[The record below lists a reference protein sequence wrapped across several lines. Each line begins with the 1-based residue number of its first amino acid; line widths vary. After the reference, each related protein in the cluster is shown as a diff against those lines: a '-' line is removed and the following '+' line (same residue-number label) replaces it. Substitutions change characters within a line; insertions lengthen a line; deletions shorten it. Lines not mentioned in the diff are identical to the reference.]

1 MENVINGYLR
11 IIELKNVLRTGWVEV
26 GVSKE
31 KVESVMDHI
40 GGTITLAMLI
50 NNAKSLNLDMS
61 KVYEMI
67 AINEFKKLENLK
79 EFSIGD
85 TAVYSDDMILK
96 LISNL
101 PNSERLIALYNEL
114 KTVTSEEAKFVGM
127 ITKLE
132 SDIQAKYYEKNGEFT
147 VENAK
152 RDIEGYPDELK
163 AQLTDIS
170 KASDGWLTYDAQF
183 YNDFFKELSGIIK
196 KM

>member
-1 MENVINGYLR
+1 MENVINGYLK

-40 GGTITLAMLI
+40 GGTIILAMLI
-50 NNAKSLNLDMS
+50 NNAQSLNLDMS

-67 AINEFKKLENLK
+67 AIHEFKKLENNMKL
-79 EFSIGD
+79 SIGTNESYTTD
-85 TAVYSDDMILK
+85 KTLELLSDF
-96 LISNL
+96 SN
-101 PNSERLIALYNEL
+101 SDRLIALYNEL
-114 KTVTSEEAKFVGM
+114 KAGVSEEAKFVSM

-152 RDIEGYPDELK
+152 RDIEGYPEELK
-163 AQLTDIS
+163 AKLTDIS

-183 YNDFFKELSGIIK
+183 YNDYFKELSGIVK